1 MHLPRRSS
9 KQGSRREALTGI
21 AFVLPS
27 VIGFAVFVLGP
38 LVVALLLSFTQYD
51 IINPPRWVGLANFA
65 RMVGDHRMA
74 VTWGNTVI
82 YVVAAVVLINGLGLA
97 AAVFLNR
104 KLPNAVRTV
113 LRSVYFF
120 PSLVGLAYVSI
131 IWQALLQRDTG
142 IVNYYLTLMGGSSVD
157 WLNGTTAAMISVIVV
172 DTWRNVGFTMLVYV
186 SALQEVSVSL
196 MEAAQLDG
204 AGPWRIFRRI
214 TLPLI
219 SPAIFFN
226 VTTVTIGAFQIYES
240 VIVLTG
246 GGPGD
251 ASRSIVMYLTEQAF
265 HQYNMGYASAI
276 GVSLFLI
283 ILALTAVQ
291 FMLRGKWVHHE

>member
-1 MHLPRRSS
+1 MHSQRPS
-9 KQGSRREALTGI
+9 KTPGSRREAWTGI

-27 VIGFAVFVLGP
+27 VIGFAVFVLVP
-38 LVVALLLSFTQYD
+38 LLVALLLSFTQYD

-65 RMVGDHRMA
+65 RMASDHRMT

-82 YVVAAVVLINGLGLA
+82 YVAAAVLLINGLGLG
-97 AAVFLNR
+97 AAVLLSR
-104 KLPNAVRTV
+104 KLPGSMRTV

-131 IWQALLQRDTG
+131 IWQALMQRDTG
-142 IVNYYLTLMGGSSVD
+142 IVNYYITLMGGSRVD

-186 SALQEVSVSL
+186 SALQEVSITL
-196 MEAAQLDG
+196 LEAAQIDG
-204 AGPWRIFRRI
+204 AGPWRTFRRI

-240 VIVLTG
+240 IIVLTG

-251 ASRSIVMYLTEQAF
+251 ASRSIVMYLAEQAF

-276 GVSLFLI
+276 GVSLFVI
-283 ILALTAVQ
+283 ILALTALQ